1 MKILIKNPG
10 DNAVT
15 LLRRAGYA
23 FQRREGEET
32 SFVRTFGRSGFPRFH
47 CYVKAEDGNI
57 VINMHLDR
65 KGETYGDSTRHHG
78 EYGDEGPLA
87 EEGRRL
93 IGLFGPGAEI
103 LA

>member
-1 MKILIKNPG
+1 MKILIKSPG
-10 DNAVT
+10 ENAVT

-23 FQRREGEET
+23 FQRREGTES

-47 CYVKAEDGNI
+47 CYAKTEGSDVI
-57 VINMHLDR
+57 VNMHLDR

-78 EYGDEGPLA
+78 EYEDEGPLA

-93 IGLFGPGAEI
+93 IGLFGPGATI
-103 LA
+103 LP